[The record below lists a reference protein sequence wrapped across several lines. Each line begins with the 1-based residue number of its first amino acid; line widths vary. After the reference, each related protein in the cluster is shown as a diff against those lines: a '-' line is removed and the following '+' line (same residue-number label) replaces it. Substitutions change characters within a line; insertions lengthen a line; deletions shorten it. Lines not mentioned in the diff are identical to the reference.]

1 VLGLFI
7 VFGHG
12 LPALGALVQGW
23 LATFFGLPAAVGG
36 SAILMLAFWIWA
48 MFRQRAMVGQ
58 LEMGSDA

>member
-23 LATFFGLPAAVGG
+23 LATFWGLPAAVGG
-36 SAILMLAFWIWA
+36 SAILMLTFWVWA
-48 MFRQRAMVGQ
+48 MFRQKRMSSE
-58 LEMGSDA
+58 LERVSGA